1 MNTEP
6 TNLSQEI
13 PDYREL
19 LKPYL
24 KSWKWFVV
32 SGLIA
37 LLFGFMYVRYAVPQ
51 YAVEAKI
58 QILDDA
64 QGSSQFNV
72 FEDLG
77 ILGAGGIQ
85 IEDEIE
91 ILKSRSNLIAL
102 VKKLG
107 LNINIIALGNIKN
120 SAIYRNPSPPFNINF
135 LAPDSLVHNS
145 RASFFITLSSET
157 SFEYC

>member
-19 LKPYL
+19 LKPYI

-37 LLFGFMYVRYAVPQ
+37 LLIGFMYIRYAVPK
-51 YAVEAKI
+51 YAVQAKI
-58 QILDDA
+58 QILEEA
-64 QGSSQFNV
+64 KGSSQFNV

-77 ILGAGGIQ
+77 ILGAGG
-85 IEDEIE
+85 
-91 ILKSRSNLIAL
+91 
-102 VKKLG
+102 
-107 LNINIIALGNIKN
+107 
-120 SAIYRNPSPPFNINF
+120 SPN
-135 LAPDSLVHNS
+135 
-145 RASFFITLSSET
+145 RG
-157 SFEYC
+157 